1 MNIIEKFGAMVGDA
15 ALKDPEK
22 ARRLLL
28 TGYRLQEQRLRFFP
42 DKEIPSSGQYAA
54 LVVMKNMIQALA
66 KPDNAAMVSIFV
78 PGELVTAAG
87 LTPYSVE
94 AISCFLAGTK
104 CEQAFLRKTLEEGF
118 PETMCSYHRVFLGA
132 ALTKI
137 LPKPRCMIYT
147 NLACDGNMM
156 TFPYLKQTCDR
167 PGFYIDVPYEK
178 NRESVLY
185 VADQLRKLKSFLE
198 DVTGR
203 KISEEAVRQSVL
215 NSKKAAENYRKQL
228 ELRKD
233 HDPVTSLTYELYAIF
248 MCHLLAGSETAV
260 RYTKLLLEDVKK
272 APKGEGPHILWMHIM
287 PFLQEPVKDVFNYS
301 KTVHLSACDFVADGF
316 RQMQSDDPYEAMAE
330 KMVYCIYNGNV
341 SQRIEL
347 AKELAKITNA
357 DGGILFAHWG
367 CKGTIGASGLI
378 KNSLEKAELLTM
390 VLDGDGCN
398 PANTS
403 DGQVSTRLQAF
414 LEMLEENREK
424 KNL

>member
-42 DKEIPSSGQYAA
+42 DKEIPLSGQYAA

-132 ALTKI
+132 ALTEI

-272 APKGEGPHILWMHIM
+272 APKGEGLHILWMHIM
-287 PFLQEPVKDVFNYS
+287 PFLQEPVKEVFNYS

-347 AKELAKITNA
+347 AKELARITNA

>member
-104 CEQAFLRKTLEEGF
+104 CEQVFLRKTLEEGF

-272 APKGEGPHILWMHIM
+272 APKGEGLHILWMHIM

-301 KTVHLSACDFVADGF
+301 KAVHLSACDFVADGF

-347 AKELAKITNA
+347 AKELARITNA

-424 KNL
+424 KSL

>member
-42 DKEIPSSGQYAA
+42 DKEIPPSGQYAA

-132 ALTKI
+132 ALTEI

-272 APKGEGPHILWMHIM
+272 APKGEGLHILWMHIM
-287 PFLQEPVKDVFNYS
+287 PFLQEPVKEVFNYS

-347 AKELAKITNA
+347 AKELARITNA